1 MYWVDRSTGE
11 IVSERDKNKPLW
23 AYYEYLRGYGNG
35 VIIETYIIGENPFC
49 RIDFAYCV
57 GDKYVN
63 LKRDCHFKNH
73 GVDRNNV
80 RLCAITVPAKS
91 DVLGYAKRKGLIN
104 GRSKRQISER
114 GT

>member
-11 IVSERDKNKPLW
+11 IVSEKDKSKPLW
-23 AYYEYLRGYGNG
+23 SYYEYLRGFGDG
-35 VIIETYIIGENPFC
+35 VIIETYIIGENPLC
-49 RIDFAYCV
+49 LIDFAYCV

-80 RLCAITVPAKS
+80 RLCAIIVPTKEY
-91 DVLGYAKRKGLIN
+91 DEKIKEIKRGVEK
-104 GRSKRQISER
+104 
-114 GT
+114 

>member
-1 MYWVDRSTGE
+1 MHWVDRSTGE
-11 IVSERDKNKPLW
+11 IVSEKDKNKPLW

-35 VIIETYIIGENPFC
+35 VIIESYIIGENTFC

-80 RLCAITVPAKS
+80 RLCAITVPAKEY
-91 DVLGYAKRKGLIN
+91 DEKIANLKKR
-104 GRSKRQISER
+104 R
-114 GT
+114 GKQ

>member
-35 VIIETYIIGENPFC
+35 VIIESYIIGENPFR

-63 LKRDCHFKNH
+63 LKRDYHLKKH
-73 GVDRNNV
+73 GVDKNNV
-80 RLCAITVPAKS
+80 RLDAISVPPKEYDEKIAK
-91 DVLGYAKRKGLIN
+91 LKRGVEKRN
-104 GRSKRQISER
+104 GKNDRKI
-114 GT
+114 

>member
-23 AYYEYLRGYGNG
+23 AYYEYLRGYGGG
-35 VIIETYIIGENPFC
+35 VVIENYIIGENPFC

-73 GVDRNNV
+73 GVDRKV
-80 RLCAITVPAKS
+80 GLLCEDEV
-91 DVLGYAKRKGLIN
+91 GYMAYGDDGQEMYNCVAWMPLPEPYKG
-104 GRSKRQISER
+104 E
-114 GT
+114 

>member
-23 AYYEYLRGYGNG
+23 AYYEYLKGYGDG
-35 VIIETYIIGENPFC
+35 VVIENYIIGENPFC
-49 RIDFAYCV
+49 RIDFAYCA
-57 GDKYVN
+57 GDKYVS

-80 RLCAITVPAKS
+80 RLCAIIVPTKEY
-91 DVLGYAKRKGLIN
+91 DEKIKEIKRGAEN
-104 GRSKRQISER
+104 
-114 GT
+114 

>member
-11 IVSERDKNKPLW
+11 IVAERDKNKHLW
-23 AYYEYLRGYGNG
+23 AYYKYLRDYGNG
-35 VIIETYIIGENPFC
+35 VIIESYIIGENPLC

-80 RLCAITVPAKS
+80 TLCAIIVPAKEY
-91 DVLGYAKRKGLIN
+91 DEKIKELKRGVEK
-104 GRSKRQISER
+104 
-114 GT
+114 

>member
-11 IVSERDKNKPLW
+11 IVSERDKNKPLQ

-35 VIIETYIIGENPFC
+35 VIIESYIIGENPFR

-63 LKRDCHFKNH
+63 LKRDYHFKKH
-73 GVDRNNV
+73 GVDKNNV
-80 RLCAITVPAKS
+80 RLDAISVPPKEYDEKIAK
-91 DVLGYAKRKGLIN
+91 LKRGVEKRN
-104 GRSKRQISER
+104 GKNDRKI
-114 GT
+114 